1 MKIKLGM
8 NMGSHMS
15 SNMSSVVKCNE
26 KENTET
32 TKRMIEHW
40 NLGPIDPST
49 NGKDNADYW
58 KKMAK
63 AWNITEAEARRRLC
77 SNCENSCCSTKC
89 MKEMDAIPE
98 NEYDKNAGGRTY
110 CCEFDF
116 ICHNLRTCQDWEG
129 EEEDKSEPKI
139 KMMSMKDMLGEM

>member
-1 MKIKLGM
+1 MKKTM
-8 NMGSHMS
+8 DNK
-15 SNMSSVVKCNE
+15 NNFVKCDE
-26 KENTET
+26 KSNIET

-49 NGKDNADYW
+49 GSKDNADYW

-77 SNCENSCCSTKC
+77 SNCENACCSTKC

-116 ICHNLRTCQDWEG
+116 ICHNLRTCQDWEC
-129 EEEDKSEPKI
+129 EEEDKSKPKI
-139 KMMSMKDMLGEM
+139 EIRSMKDMLNEA

>member
-1 MKIKLGM
+1 MKKTMNSKNNVIKCDEK
-8 NMGSHMS
+8 
-15 SNMSSVVKCNE
+15 SNI
-26 KENTET
+26 ET

-49 NGKDNADYW
+49 GSKDNADYW

-77 SNCENSCCSTKC
+77 SNCENACCSTKC

-116 ICHNLRTCQDWEG
+116 ICHNLRTCQYWEG
-129 EEEDKSEPKI
+129 YYEEENEEEPEME
-139 KMMSMKDMLGEM
+139 MMSMKDMLNEA

>member
-1 MKIKLGM
+1 MKKTM
-8 NMGSHMS
+8 NSK
-15 SNMSSVVKCNE
+15 NNFVKCDE
-26 KENTET
+26 KSNIET

-40 NLGPIDPST
+40 NLGPINPSDSS
-49 NGKDNADYW
+49 KDNADYW

-77 SNCENSCCSTKC
+77 SNCENACCSTKC

-129 EEEDKSEPKI
+129 YYEEENEEEPEMEI
-139 KMMSMKDMLGEM
+139 MSMKDMLNEA

>member
-1 MKIKLGM
+1 MKKTM
-8 NMGSHMS
+8 DNK
-15 SNMSSVVKCNE
+15 NNFVKCDE
-26 KENTET
+26 KSNIET

-49 NGKDNADYW
+49 GSKDNADYW

-63 AWNITEAEARRRLC
+63 AWNITEAEARRKLC
-77 SNCENSCCSTKC
+77 SNCENACCSTKC

-116 ICHNLRTCQDWEG
+116 ICHNLRTCQYWEG
-129 EEEDKSEPKI
+129 YYEEEDSDELEME
-139 KMMSMKDMLGEM
+139 MMSMKDMLNEA

>member
-1 MKIKLGM
+1 MKKTM
-8 NMGSHMS
+8 DNK
-15 SNMSSVVKCNE
+15 NNFVKCDE
-26 KENTET
+26 KSNIET

-40 NLGPIDPST
+40 NLGPINPSSSL
-49 NGKDNADYW
+49 KDNADYW

-77 SNCENSCCSTKC
+77 SNCENACCSTKC

-110 CCEFDF
+110 CREFDF

-129 EEEDKSEPKI
+129 YEEEDSDESEME
-139 KMMSMKDMLGEM
+139 MMSMKDMLGEA

>member
-1 MKIKLGM
+1 MKNTIDNK
-8 NMGSHMS
+8 N
-15 SNMSSVVKCNE
+15 NFVKCDE
-26 KENTET
+26 KSNIET

-63 AWNITEAEARRRLC
+63 AWNISEPEARRRLC

-129 EEEDKSEPKI
+129 YEEENEEESEME
-139 KMMSMKDMLGEM
+139 MMSMKDMLNEA

>member
-1 MKIKLGM
+1 M
-8 NMGSHMS
+8 NSK
-15 SNMSSVVKCNE
+15 NNFVKCDE
-26 KENTET
+26 KSNIET

-40 NLGPIDPST
+40 NLGPINPSDSS
-49 NGKDNADYW
+49 KDNADYW

-77 SNCENSCCSTKC
+77 SNCENACCSTKC

-139 KMMSMKDMLGEM
+139 EIRSMKDMLGEM

>member
-1 MKIKLGM
+1 
-8 NMGSHMS
+8 
-15 SNMSSVVKCNE
+15 
-26 KENTET
+26 
-32 TKRMIEHW
+32 
-40 NLGPIDPST
+40 
-49 NGKDNADYW
+49 
-58 KKMAK
+58 MAK

-139 KMMSMKDMLGEM
+139 EIRSMKDMLGEM